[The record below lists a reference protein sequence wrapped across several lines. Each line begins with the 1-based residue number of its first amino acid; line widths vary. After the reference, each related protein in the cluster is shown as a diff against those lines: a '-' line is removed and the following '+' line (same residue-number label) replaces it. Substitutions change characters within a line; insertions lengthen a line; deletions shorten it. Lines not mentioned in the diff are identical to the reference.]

1 MDVREKLVE
10 ILKQAPFEGKVLDEW
25 WWEEKIKRIADH
37 LISNGV
43 TVQDGKP
50 LDAFLHPVD
59 TYKGLK
65 AKYLVFKADMEERV
79 GNCFVLRPD
88 KDPAAVEAIR
98 AYASATDNE
107 TLAEDI
113 YNWVGKSEPV
123 QEWVSAKDRLPEI
136 PEGWAE
142 TPEPVLYMMKNTKT
156 IYAGYYGEGGVW
168 KDKYFRQYA
177 DSRNGVDVD
186 DVLCWMY
193 QHDLPQP
200 PKGE

>member
-10 ILKQAPFEGKVLDEW
+10 LLCNLPTPEFVIGTRRAGKKL
-25 WWEEKIKRIADH
+25 ITAGFIADH

-43 TVQDGKP
+43 T
-50 LDAFLHPVD
+50 
-59 TYKGLK
+59 
-65 AKYLVFKADMEERV
+65 
-79 GNCFVLRPD
+79 
-88 KDPAAVEAIR
+88 I
-98 AYASATDNE
+98 
-107 TLAEDI
+107 
-113 YNWVGKSEPV
+113 
-123 QEWVSAKDRLPEI
+123 QEWISVKDRLPEI
-136 PEGWAE
+136 PEGYAE
-142 TPEPVLYMMKNTKT
+142 SPEPVLYMMKNTKT